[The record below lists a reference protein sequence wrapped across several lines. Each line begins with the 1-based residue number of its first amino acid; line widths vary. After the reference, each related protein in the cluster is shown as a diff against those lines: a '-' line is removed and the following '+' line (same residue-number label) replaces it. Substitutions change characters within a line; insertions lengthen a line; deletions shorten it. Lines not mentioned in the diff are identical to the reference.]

1 MRDHAVGRE
10 QAMQVLWF
18 WLKAFL
24 LIGVVGWLVI
34 FTGVGLLVDL
44 VLSFIFDLFSI
55 TAEPY
60 WRSSSDG
67 QTYSW
72 VTVIRYVFSFV
83 AWFVFG
89 RFVWLRLRQAK
100 ERQ

>member
-1 MRDHAVGRE
+1 M
-10 QAMQVLWF
+10 QALWF
-18 WLKAFL
+18 WLKVFL

-44 VLSFIFDLFSI
+44 VLYFFFDLFSI

-60 WRSSSDG
+60 WRNPSDG

-72 VTVIRYVFSFV
+72 LTIIRYVFSFV
-83 AWFVFG
+83 AWFIFG
-89 RFVWLRLRQAK
+89 RFVWLKLHLR
-100 ERQ
+100 RSDLTN

>member
-1 MRDHAVGRE
+1 
-10 QAMQVLWF
+10 MQVLWF

-44 VLSFIFDLFSI
+44 VLYFIFDLFSI

-60 WRSSSDG
+60 FRNPVDG

-72 VTVIRYVFSFV
+72 LTVIRYVFSFV
-83 AWFVFG
+83 AWFIFG
-89 RFVWLRLRQAK
+89 RVVWLRLRLGQSDLNG
-100 ERQ
+100 